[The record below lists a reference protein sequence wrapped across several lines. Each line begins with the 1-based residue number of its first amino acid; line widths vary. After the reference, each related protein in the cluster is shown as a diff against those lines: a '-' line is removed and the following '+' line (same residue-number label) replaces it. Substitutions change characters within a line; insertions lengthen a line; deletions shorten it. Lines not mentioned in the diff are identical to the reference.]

1 MKNIKEITISVLIII
16 TFYTVLTSIF
26 KNEPAETVWEFTT
39 TNPMGGYSINKVT
52 GEVRVHYLSK
62 GKGESG
68 YYVKVDEL
76 ITVK

>member
-39 TNPMGGYSINKVT
+39 TSKIGGYSINKVT
-52 GEVRVHYLSK
+52 GEVRLHYPK
-62 GKGESG
+62 DGKL
-68 YYVKVDEL
+68 KT
-76 ITVK
+76 IK